1 MINKYWYS
9 VRMKQLDVLVSYW
22 MHQRIMQYM
31 KKSLT
36 YIKWRSMFEMKML
49 KGHISVYLVL
59 GVIGFIFW
67 RIGNFYGI
75 TGNLAFSINRVFF
88 HFLWDSNFSIVNTI
102 KTDMFSKT
110 IQDKKESCFYPVC
123 HFTIYSQ

>member
-9 VRMKQLDVLVSYW
+9 VRKKQLDVLVSYW

-49 KGHISVYLVL
+49 KGHISVYLTS
-59 GVIGFIFW
+59 GVIGFIFR
-67 RIGNFYGI
+67 RIGNFLCYHRK
-75 TGNLAFSINRVFF
+75 FSIFNQSCIF
-88 HFLWDSNFSIVNTI
+88 HILWVSNFSIVNNI
-102 KTDMFSKT
+102 KTEVFWNT
-110 IQDKKESCFYPVC
+110 IHDKKRKLFLPCVPFY
-123 HFTIYSQ
+123 HL